1 MNELPKP
8 RGTEAM
14 DKAIDPGIKRK
25 TRLIRAGIA
34 ATVVLAILIFF
45 LKRDGSSTV
54 NVDRDKITIAQIR
67 KDVFQDYIAV
77 IGAVEPI
84 QIVYLDATEGGRV
97 EEIFIREGTA
107 VKKGDPILRIANDKL
122 LLEISSYETEV
133 ARAVNDLRTLRVT
146 MENQLYNNQSQLV
159 QHYYDLCKLG
169 RDMTNNEQLV
179 RSQIISADDY
189 QVSEENYE
197 RKQKLQELLI
207 KKSQVDLN
215 SMTARITASEESVE
229 SMQRNLAVNRSRLA
243 KLVIQAPVDGE
254 LATLNPELGQVI
266 SYGAPIGTINIL
278 DAYKLRAEVDEH
290 FIARVRLK
298 LKASCEFSEK
308 EYPATISKIYPE
320 VKNGKFSVNLVFS
333 EKIPP
338 EIRIGQTSRI
348 RLELGESQT
357 ALLVP
362 RGGFYASTGGQWI
375 YVVDSRTHVASK
387 RNIKIGRQNPGF
399 YEVLEGLEAGEDVI
413 TSGYETLGNMDKIA
427 LQQGRAT
434 DRPSRER

>member
-1 MNELPKP
+1 
-8 RGTEAM
+8 M
-14 DKAIDPGIKRK
+14 DKPVDPGIKRRK
-25 TRLIRAGIA
+25 RLIRAAIVTTFVIA
-34 ATVVLAILIFF
+34 VLFYLF
-45 LKRDGSSTV
+45 KRDGSSTV
-54 NVDRDKITIAQIR
+54 NIDRDKITIAKFR

-77 IGAVEPI
+77 MGSVEPI

-122 LLEISSYETEV
+122 LLEISTYETEV
-133 ARAVNDLRTLRVT
+133 ARAVNDLKTLRMT

-159 QHYYDLCKLG
+159 QNYYDLCKLG
-169 RDMTNNEQLV
+169 RDMTNNEQLI
-179 RSQIISADDY
+179 RSQIISADNY
-189 QVSEENYE
+189 QVSKENYE
-197 RKQKLQELLI
+197 RKQKLQDLLI
-207 KKSQVDLN
+207 KKSGADSN

-229 SMQRNLAVNRSRLA
+229 SMQRNLEVNRSRLT

-266 SYGAPIGTINIL
+266 SYGAPIGAINIL
-278 DAYKLRAEVDEH
+278 EAYKLRAEVDEH

-308 EYPATISKIYPE
+308 EYPGSVSKIYPE

-333 EKIPP
+333 ERVPP

-348 RLELGESQT
+348 RLQIGESQT

-375 YVVDSRTHVASK
+375 YVVGPQTHIASK

-399 YEVLEGLEAGEDVI
+399 YEVLEGLEAGEEVI
-413 TSGYETLGNMDKIA
+413 TSGYEALGNMEKIV
-427 LQQGRAT
+427 LHQGRAA
-434 DRPSRER
+434 DRPNRER